1 MTPPFGHDELVLR
14 FAHLLRDALQ
24 DLAAPHEAYA
34 DIFLRHAVVVG
45 APAVGHPF
53 EILPPRD
60 VDRVVADAVARPD
73 PGAVFPSRILV
84 AHPHGVGDAVCDA
97 GVEVLLLIAPCRG
110 LPHRVF
116 WSSSQAWRGEV
127 RIELPSGPTQ
137 LTSSPP

>member
-1 MTPPFGHDELVLR
+1 MVLGEHQRPPALVERCLPVAVAVHEVGDDPCLFGHDELVLR

-60 VDRVVADAVARPD
+60 VDRVVADAVA
-73 PGAVFPSRILV
+73 
-84 AHPHGVGDAVCDA
+84 
-97 GVEVLLLIAPCRG
+97 
-110 LPHRVF
+110 
-116 WSSSQAWRGEV
+116 
-127 RIELPSGPTQ
+127 
-137 LTSSPP
+137 